1 MDFSEFEFS
10 QNALNT
16 FRSCPKKFGYKYVQ
30 GLNWKKEGD
39 EEYYKSLKYG
49 TEFHLMCERYF
60 SGIPVGKF
68 TGNKEY
74 EKFDQ
79 WLEKVKK
86 AVPIY
91 EDREYLP
98 EYGLSIKIDEESRL
112 TAKYDLA
119 VIYRENGQLSI
130 DIWDWKTENRKL
142 KYNDLEKRMQSIVY
156 MAVAY
161 EAIPKI
167 YGNGK
172 EKARVRMY
180 YYQPEY
186 YAEPIELTYS
196 EEKFEN
202 DKIKIE
208 GIIKEIKKSD
218 FEYKNLRSCK
228 YCEFNMLCNRNSV
241 DESVYEDYEEIYE

>member
-1 MDFSEFEFS
+1 MDFSGFEFS

-16 FRSCPKKFGYKYVQ
+16 FRSCPKKFGYKYIQ
-30 GLNWKKEGD
+30 GLNWKKEDD
-39 EEYYKSLKYG
+39 EEYYRSMKYG
-49 TEFHLMCERYF
+49 REFHLMCERYF

-68 TGNKEY
+68 TGSKEY
-74 EKFDQ
+74 EKFDK

-119 VIYRENGQLSI
+119 VIYRENNQLCI
-130 DIWDWKTENRKL
+130 DVWDWKTENRKL
-142 KYNDLEKRMQSIVY
+142 KYNDLENRMQSIVY
-156 MAVAY
+156 MAIAY

-167 YGNGK
+167 YGNCE
-172 EKARVRMY
+172 EKARVKMY

-186 YAEPIELTYS
+186 YTEPIELTYS
-196 EEKFEN
+196 EEKFEK

-208 GIIKEIKKSD
+208 GLIKEIKKSN
-218 FEYKNLRSCK
+218 FNEKNLKSCK

-241 DESVYEDYEEIYE
+241 DEAVYEEIEENY

>member
-1 MDFSEFEFS
+1 ME
-10 QNALNT
+10 N
-16 FRSCPKKFGYKYVQ
+16 
-30 GLNWKKEGD
+30 
-39 EEYYKSLKYG
+39 
-49 TEFHLMCERYF
+49 
-60 SGIPVGKF
+60 
-68 TGNKEY
+68 
-74 EKFDQ
+74 EKLDQ
-79 WLEKVKK
+79 QLEKVKI

-142 KYNDLEKRMQSIVY
+142 KYNDLENRMQSIVY

-167 YGNGK
+167 YGDGK
-172 EKARVRMY
+172 EKVRVKMY

-186 YAEPIELTYS
+186 YAEPIKLTYR

>member
-1 MDFSEFEFS
+1 
-10 QNALNT
+10 
-16 FRSCPKKFGYKYVQ
+16 
-30 GLNWKKEGD
+30 
-39 EEYYKSLKYG
+39 
-49 TEFHLMCERYF
+49 MCERYF

-68 TGNKEY
+68 TGSKEY
-74 EKFDQ
+74 EKFDK

-119 VIYRENGQLSI
+119 VIYRENNQLCI
-130 DIWDWKTENRKL
+130 DVWDWKTENRKL
-142 KYNDLEKRMQSIVY
+142 KYNDLENRMQSIVY
-156 MAVAY
+156 MAIAY

-167 YGNGK
+167 YGNGE
-172 EKARVRMY
+172 EKARVKMY

-186 YAEPIELTYS
+186 YTEPIELTYS
-196 EEKFEN
+196 EEKFEK
-202 DKIKIE
+202 DKIKID
-208 GIIKEIKKSD
+208 GLIKEIKKSNFD
-218 FEYKNLRSCK
+218 EKNLKSCK

-241 DESVYEDYEEIYE
+241 DEAVYEEIEENY

>member
-1 MDFSEFEFS
+1 MDFSGFEFS

-16 FRSCPKKFGYKYVQ
+16 FRSCPKKFGYKYIQ
-30 GLNWKKEGD
+30 GLNWKKEDD
-39 EEYYKSLKYG
+39 EEYYRSMKYG
-49 TEFHLMCERYF
+49 REFHLMCERYF

-68 TGNKEY
+68 TGSKEY
-74 EKFDQ
+74 EKFDK

-91 EDREYLP
+91 EDKECLP

-119 VIYRENGQLSI
+119 VIYRENNQLCI
-130 DIWDWKTENRKL
+130 DVWDWKTENRKL
-142 KYNDLEKRMQSIVY
+142 KYNDLENRMQSIVY
-156 MAVAY
+156 MAIAY

-167 YGNGK
+167 YGNGE
-172 EKARVRMY
+172 EKARVKMY

-186 YAEPIELTYS
+186 YTEPIELTYS
-196 EEKFEN
+196 EEKFEK
-202 DKIKIE
+202 DKIKI
-208 GIIKEIKKSD
+208 GGLIKEIKKSN
-218 FEYKNLRSCK
+218 FEDKNLKSCK

-241 DESVYEDYEEIYE
+241 DEAVYEKIEENY

>member
-1 MDFSEFEFS
+1 M
-10 QNALNT
+10 
-16 FRSCPKKFGYKYVQ
+16 
-30 GLNWKKEGD
+30 
-39 EEYYKSLKYG
+39 KYG
-49 TEFHLMCERYF
+49 LEFHLMCERYF
-60 SGIPVGKF
+60 LGIPVGKF
-68 TGNKEY
+68 IGNKEY

-186 YAEPIELTYS
+186 YSEPIELTYS
-196 EEKFEN
+196 EEKYEN
-202 DKIKIE
+202 DKIKIK
-208 GIIKEIKKSD
+208 GIINEIKKSD
-218 FEYKNLRSCK
+218 FEEKNLKSCK
-228 YCEFNMLCNRNSV
+228 YCEFNMLCNKSNV
-241 DESVYEDYEEIYE
+241 DEEAYEEY

>member
-1 MDFSEFEFS
+1 MDFSGFEFS
-10 QNALNT
+10 QNALNR
-16 FRSCPKKFGYKYVQ
+16 FISCPKKFWYKYIQ
-30 GLNWKKEGD
+30 GLNWKKEDD
-39 EEYYKSLKYG
+39 EEYYRSMKYG
-49 TEFHLMCERYF
+49 REFHLMCERYF

-68 TGNKEY
+68 TGSKEY
-74 EKFDQ
+74 EKFDK

-119 VIYRENGQLSI
+119 VIYRENNQLCI
-130 DIWDWKTENRKL
+130 DVWDWKTENRKL
-142 KYNDLEKRMQSIVY
+142 KYNDLENRMQSIVY
-156 MAVAY
+156 MAIAY

-167 YGNGK
+167 YGNGV
-172 EKARVRMY
+172 EKARVKMY

-186 YAEPIELTYS
+186 YTEPIELTYS
-196 EEKFEN
+196 EEKFEK
-202 DKIKIE
+202 DKIKID
-208 GIIKEIKKSD
+208 GLIKEIKKSNFD
-218 FEYKNLRSCK
+218 EKNLKSCK

-241 DESVYEDYEEIYE
+241 DEAVYEKIEENY

>member
-1 MDFSEFEFS
+1 MDFSGFEFS

-16 FRSCPKKFGYKYVQ
+16 FRSCPKKFGYKYIQ
-30 GLNWKKEGD
+30 GLNWKKEDD
-39 EEYYKSLKYG
+39 EEYYRSMKYG
-49 TEFHLMCERYF
+49 LEFHLMCERYF

-68 TGNKEY
+68 TGSKEY

-142 KYNDLEKRMQSIVY
+142 KYNDLEK
-156 MAVAY
+156 
-161 EAIPKI
+161 EC
-167 YGNGK
+167 
-172 EKARVRMY
+172 RV
-180 YYQPEY
+180 
-186 YAEPIELTYS
+186 
-196 EEKFEN
+196 
-202 DKIKIE
+202 
-208 GIIKEIKKSD
+208 
-218 FEYKNLRSCK
+218 
-228 YCEFNMLCNRNSV
+228 
-241 DESVYEDYEEIYE
+241 

>member
-1 MDFSEFEFS
+1 MDFSGFEFS

-16 FRSCPKKFGYKYVQ
+16 FRSCPKKFGYKYIQ
-30 GLNWKKEGD
+30 GLNWKKEDD
-39 EEYYKSLKYG
+39 EEYYRSMKYG
-49 TEFHLMCERYF
+49 LEFHLMCERYF

-68 TGNKEY
+68 IGNKEY

-119 VIYRENGQLSI
+119 VIYIENGQLSI

-161 EAIPKI
+161 EVIPKI

-186 YAEPIELTYS
+186 YSEPIELTYS
-196 EEKFEN
+196 KEKFEN

-208 GIIKEIKKSD
+208 GIIKEIKKSN
-218 FEYKNLRSCK
+218 FEDKNLRSCK

>member
-1 MDFSEFEFS
+1 MDFSGFEFS

-16 FRSCPKKFGYKYVQ
+16 FRSCPKKFGYKYIQ
-30 GLNWKKEGD
+30 GLNWKKEDD
-39 EEYYKSLKYG
+39 EEYYRSMKYG
-49 TEFHLMCERYF
+49 LEFHLMCERYF

-68 TGNKEY
+68 TGSKEY

-86 AVPIY
+86 AVSIY

-112 TAKYDLA
+112 TVKYDLA

-186 YAEPIELTYS
+186 YSEPIELTYS
-196 EEKFEN
+196 EEKYEN
-202 DKIKIE
+202 NKIKIK
-208 GIIKEIKKSD
+208 GIINEIKKSD
-218 FEYKNLRSCK
+218 FEGKNLKSCK
-228 YCEFNMLCNRNSV
+228 YCEFNMLCNKNNV
-241 DESVYEDYEEIYE
+241 DEEAYEEY